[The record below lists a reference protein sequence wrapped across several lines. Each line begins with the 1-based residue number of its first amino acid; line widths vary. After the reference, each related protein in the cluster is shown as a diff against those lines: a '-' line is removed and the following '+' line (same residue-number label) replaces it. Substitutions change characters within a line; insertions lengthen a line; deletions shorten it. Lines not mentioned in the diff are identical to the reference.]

1 MRKLIYFPLFIIIA
15 CLFASCEKPIM
26 DDDDDEVVEQ
36 RPKGNFK
43 VSVFKLEQTPFNS
56 FTRAVASEACTRL
69 NFAIYNMAGTRLKQT
84 NQTISD
90 ADFGSAYFQLAEGD
104 YQLVAVAHSSN
115 GNPTMTNPSK
125 IQFSNTLGFTDTF
138 LCSGEFSIQDEPVEL
153 MLSLDRIVALCRFVI
168 TDDYPEEVTK
178 MRFQYKGGSGAFDAN
193 TGLGCVNSTQ
203 TVNCSVTNGQK
214 QFDLY
219 TFLHDTEGTIHL
231 TVTAYDSKDNIVH
244 EREFDVPL
252 IQNHVTWFSGAYFSG
267 SGSGSSSMTI
277 DINTDWAGEEHLS
290 F

>member
-168 TDDYPEEVTK
+168 NMFKVTK
-178 MRFQYKGGSGAFDAN
+178 F
-193 TGLGCVNSTQ
+193 
-203 TVNCSVTNGQK
+203 
-214 QFDLY
+214 
-219 TFLHDTEGTIHL
+219 TF
-231 TVTAYDSKDNIVH
+231 SNWK
-244 EREFDVPL
+244 
-252 IQNHVTWFSGAYFSG
+252 S
-267 SGSGSSSMTI
+267 
-277 DINTDWAGEEHLS
+277 
-290 F
+290 